1 MLGLGTHGR
10 ANARICRGPVP
21 TCIGNWCGC
30 FRNRPIFFFFAIYI
44 KGVLS
49 VKYSNGAV
57 YLGEVEMVYYL
68 ARIYY

>member
-1 MLGLGTHGR
+1 MV
-10 ANARICRGPVP
+10 VP
-21 TCIGNWCGC
+21 MQEFVAVLCQLVLVIGVVASETGQS
-30 FRNRPIFFFFAIYI
+30 FFFAIYI

>member
-1 MLGLGTHGR
+1 MV
-10 ANARICRGPVP
+10 VP
-21 TCIGNWCGC
+21 MQEFVAVLCQLVLVIGVVASETGQS
-30 FRNRPIFFFFAIYI
+30 FFFFAIYI